1 MCVCVTDSFVVFVYQ
16 SRRVLPNRRSFL
28 HEDPPRRKTTHRV
41 LRTLHLRTRRP
52 RLANQGGLRVW
63 AWGMPANTQT
73 LESFNLGLPL
83 RVVRLPVGTCDTEQ
97 GGGRVSTALGVVDEK
112 SQRVWIGHAIASTPV
127 EGFKHLQSMALPTIP
142 DAYGKWMHTSIGG
155 VSRTV
160 RRVGILRCRPK
171 HQGGAVVLFAVRAPT
186 ATTVADA
193 LRHDEHDGDVVVGDA
208 QWVEE
213 FGHVT
218 EVVVYDPALVA
229 RVAAC
234 VARAGAEPR
243 FEDATLD
250 AQRGLGIERLDRI
263 RSRVSRYEGEV
274 DDDDPDDLDSY
285 GLRRGTENWR
295 FPWMPPH
302 WHFAPITWDYM
313 VANVQHEDLESLPQP
328 LRQHVAR
335 AKLESNTLP
344 PMGTLW
350 TETFPPTEAERRNG
364 SGVHGGRRDR
374 HPLMRTIVGSPW
386 LSTQLGQ
393 GRTSFSTNE
402 VAEQMSPVV
411 TATSHGPERPD
422 DDDGW
427 VWSPRD
433 MVESSDG
440 RWFRPRDLRQV
451 YQKHVP
457 KKRYVSAALTEAQS
471 KQLVHAFY
479 GLVLEGTHDEE
490 TREALS
496 LVLFHYMKE
505 RGYTARWMGKYV
517 QNALNV
523 GNGDEFRNFERLAQY
538 APAKLPTAVLNKLCG
553 RDGRLHCRGSKG
565 TRSKYAVHKPRYK
578 PKSRLLRTR
587 HQDIVHAS

>member
-1 MCVCVTDSFVVFVYQ
+1 
-16 SRRVLPNRRSFL
+16 
-28 HEDPPRRKTTHRV
+28 
-41 LRTLHLRTRRP
+41 
-52 RLANQGGLRVW
+52 
-63 AWGMPANTQT
+63 
-73 LESFNLGLPL
+73 
-83 RVVRLPVGTCDTEQ
+83 
-97 GGGRVSTALGVVDEK
+97 
-112 SQRVWIGHAIASTPV
+112 
-127 EGFKHLQSMALPTIP
+127 
-142 DAYGKWMHTSIGG
+142 
-155 VSRTV
+155 
-160 RRVGILRCRPK
+160 
-171 HQGGAVVLFAVRAPT
+171 VLFAVRAPT
-186 ATTVADA
+186 ATAVADA
-193 LRHDEHDGDVVVGDA
+193 LRHDEHDGDVIVGDA
-208 QWVEE
+208 QWVDE

-218 EVVVYDPALVA
+218 EVIVYDPALVA
-229 RVAAC
+229 HVAAC
-234 VARAGAEPR
+234 VARVGAEPR

-313 VANVQHEDLESLPQP
+313 VANVQHENVESLPQP
-328 LRQHVAR
+328 LRQYVAR

-350 TETFPPTEAERRNG
+350 TEAFPPTEAEWRYSGTKHGEG
-364 SGVHGGRRDR
+364 SGGSVAGRRR
-374 HPLMRTIVGSPW
+374 HPLMRTIVGLPW
-386 LSTQLGQ
+386 LSTQLGH
-393 GRTSFSTNE
+393 GRTSFSADE
-402 VAEQMSPVV
+402 VAEHMSSVV
-411 TATSHGPERPD
+411 TATPHGPGGEED
-422 DDDGW
+422 
-427 VWSPRD
+427 VWEWGPRD
-433 MVESSDG
+433 IVKSSDG

-479 GLVLEGTHDEE
+479 GLVLEGTYDEE
-490 TREALS
+490 TRQALS

-523 GNGDEFRNFERLAQY
+523 GNGDGFRNFERLAQY